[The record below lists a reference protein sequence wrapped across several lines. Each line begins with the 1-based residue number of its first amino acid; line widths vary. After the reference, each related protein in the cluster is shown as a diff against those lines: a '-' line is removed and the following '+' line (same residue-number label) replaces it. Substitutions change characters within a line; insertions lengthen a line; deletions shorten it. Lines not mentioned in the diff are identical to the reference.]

1 MPLND
6 IVNVV
11 ITRQTQT
18 VTEAGFG
25 IPMILGTSVRFTD
38 LIRFYSNMDEVA
50 LDFSPTDPE
59 YVAAQDIFSQVISPE
74 QIAIGRRMVNDL
86 GILVETPM
94 PGEDY
99 IFTVNGNEISI
110 PVTSSATFSVV
121 ELNADLVPENR
132 IAVSVNGTNVGTTT
146 AIINFDDDFNAG
158 NVITPRVD
166 GVDLTAIN
174 FTTDQVTTIGLVR
187 AALQTAS
194 AGGTATL
201 TGPNQITVVFGAAG
215 DHTVDSVLTAG
226 GTPVI
231 ATIDQGG
238 FVFTA
243 SHENTMEIIRSAVAG
258 VSGVQSAFLSG
269 LNDRVL
275 TVIGPPNTTVTV
287 NNFTVTGGNTQPV
300 ATITQPQQPLTA
312 AQVATQIVTAL
323 NNVPTTDP
331 TFPISASTSGNGIIN
346 ITNLFPGDPYS
357 LRTSTSI
364 KNPNNARVRIT
375 QVAPN
380 QAYNITLNGIPYTY
394 TSSNLVQNADEIVNG
409 LVAEINRAPQLVDVT
424 AENVGQGVLNIES
437 GGIVSTFSLS
447 VTPDVME
454 TQIGLIQLPLVAV
467 NPVGDDL
474 TAINNANNTWYA
486 LIATDRTPSTVK
498 LIADWVETR
507 IKLFGTAS
515 ADPVIINSP
524 AGTDTTSIAAIL
536 NQAGYVRTFVM
547 YHQDANFDYPE
558 AAWFGR
564 VLPLEPGSETWK
576 FKTLNTIS
584 YSNLTTTQ
592 SNNALAKRANTYEF
606 VAGVGI
612 TANGTVAQGEYIDI
626 VRGIDWL
633 TARIQE
639 YVFTTLVNVPKIPY
653 TNAGIAVIQAQ
664 VLRALELGIS
674 NQFISDD
681 PAPTVTVPLAE
692 DVPPADK
699 ANRILRNVRF
709 QATLSGAIHAVRI
722 FGNLSV

>member
-18 VTEAGFG
+18 VSEAGFG
-25 IPMILGTSVRFTD
+25 IPMILGTNVRFTD
-38 LIRFYSNMDEVA
+38 LIRFYSGMDEVA
-50 LDFSPTDPE
+50 VDFAPTDPE
-59 YVAAQDIFSQVISPE
+59 YVAAQDIFSQVISPA
-74 QIAIGRRMVNDL
+74 QIAIGRRLVNDVN
-86 GILVETPM
+86 ILVETPM

-121 ELNADLVPENR
+121 ELNADLVPQNR

-146 AIINFDDDFNAG
+146 SIINFDNDFNPG

-166 GVDLTAIN
+166 AFDLTPIN
-174 FTTDQVTTIGLVR
+174 YTTSNAATLELVR
-187 AALQTAS
+187 AEIETAS
-194 AGGTATL
+194 AGGTATI
-201 TGPNQITVVFGAAG
+201 TGPNQITVNFGAPG
-215 DHTVDSVLTAG
+215 NHSVNTVYTVG
-226 GTPVI
+226 GNPVI
-231 ATIDQGG
+231 ATIDEGG
-238 FVFTA
+238 FVFTT
-243 SHENTMEIIRSAVAG
+243 SHENTMELIRAAIAG
-258 VSGVQSAFLSG
+258 VAGVQSAFLSG

-275 TVIGPPNTTVTV
+275 TVIGPPNTTATV
-287 NNFTVTGGNTQPV
+287 NNFTVTGGASQPT

-312 AQVATQIVTAL
+312 AQVATQIVTAI

-331 TFPISASTSGNGIIN
+331 TFPIAAATTGNGIVN
-346 ITNLFPGDPYS
+346 ITNRFPGVAYS
-357 LRTSTSI
+357 LRTSTTI
-364 KNPNNARVRIT
+364 RNPNNARVRIT
-375 QVAPN
+375 QVTPN
-380 QAYNITLNGIPYTY
+380 QAYTVTLNGIPYTY
-394 TSSNLVQNADEIVNG
+394 ISSNLVQSSEEIVNG
-409 LVAEINRAPQLVDVT
+409 LVAEINRAPQMVDVT

-437 GGIVSTFSLS
+437 GGIISTFSLS

-467 NPVGDDL
+467 NAVGDDL
-474 TAINNANNTWYA
+474 TSINNANNTWYA
-486 LIATDRTPSTVK
+486 LIATERTQATVK
-498 LIADWVETR
+498 AIADWVETR

-515 ADPVIINSP
+515 SDPVIINSP
-524 AGTDTTSIAAIL
+524 AGTDTTSIAAQL

-547 YHQDANFDYPE
+547 YHQDADFDYPE

-592 SNNALAKRANTYEF
+592 SNNALAKRANVYEF

-612 TANGTVAQGEYIDI
+612 TENGTVAQGEYIDI

-639 YVFTTLVNVPKIPY
+639 FVFSTLVNVPKIPY

-709 QATLSGAIHAVRI
+709 QATLSGAIHAVQI
-722 FGNLSV
+722 FGNLSI